1 MKSFSKLMVGAVAA
15 TVAAVAM
22 AALFH
27 GASWGKDAT
36 PVINVESTPVN
47 RDATPVTSYAPV
59 VKKAAPSVVNIYTTR
74 IIHLR
79 AMGGP
84 FDNPF
89 FRRFYGNQS
98 QDDSRELTQK
108 EQILGSGVIVSPDG
122 YILTANHVVSGE
134 EEIKVAFG
142 DGSKK
147 EYTAKVI
154 GTDRLTDIA
163 VLKIDATNLPAIT
176 LGDSDQLEVGDVVLA
191 IGNPYGVGQTVTMGI
206 ISGLGRHNFGINGP
220 NDYEDFIQTDASI
233 NEGNSGGALVDAEG
247 RLIGI
252 NTWIATE
259 TGGSVGL
266 GFSVPIN
273 MARHVMERLIAGGK
287 VTRGFLGVVLQ
298 DIDASLATYF
308 KLPDQ
313 NGALVDDVR
322 PGTAAAKGGIRSGDV
337 IVSFNDKPVT
347 DANNLILDVSDSQ
360 PGTEVT
366 LKLIRDGNAKTVTAT
381 LGEKPGEVAQNA
393 NVQNNSKP
401 ASSGTDALDGV
412 TIADLDQATRR
423 QLGIP
428 NNVQGVLVTD
438 VAQDSNSAEADLEPG
453 DVIVEINRQPAGNA
467 ENAINFAKLA
477 KGDRII
483 LKIWR
488 RDGNLGSTRYLSV
501 DNTK

>member
-1 MKSFSKLMVGAVAA
+1 MRSFSKLMVGAFVA
-15 TVAAVAM
+15 TVAALAM

-27 GASWGKDAT
+27 SASWGKDAA
-36 PVINVESTPVN
+36 PVINVESSPVN

-79 AMGGP
+79 ARGNP
-84 FDNPF
+84 FADNPYFRQF
-89 FRRFYGNQS
+89 FGNQF
-98 QDDSRELTQK
+98 QEDSRELTQK

-147 EYTAKVI
+147 EYTAKVV
-154 GTDRLTDIA
+154 GTDPQTDIA

-191 IGNPYGVGQTVTMGI
+191 IGNPYGVGQSVTMGI
-206 ISGLGRHNFGINGP
+206 VSGLGRHYKEMSG
-220 NDYEDFIQTDASI
+220 YQDFIQTDAAI

-247 RLIGI
+247 RLVGI

-273 MARHVMERLIAGGK
+273 MARHVMERLITGGK
-287 VTRGFLGVVLQ
+287 VTRGFLGVFLQ
-298 DIDASLATYF
+298 DLDAGLAAYF
-308 KLPDQ
+308 SMPDQ
-313 NGALVDDVR
+313 NGALVDDVT
-322 PGTAAAKGGIRSGDV
+322 PGSAAAKAGIRTGDV
-337 IVSFNDKPVT
+337 IVSFNDKPVA
-347 DANNLILDVSDSQ
+347 DANNLILDVSDSL
-360 PGTEVT
+360 PGTDVT
-366 LKLIRDGNAKTVTAT
+366 FKLIRDGSTKTVTAT
-381 LGEKPGEVAQNA
+381 LGEKPGELAQNA
-393 NVQNNSKP
+393 NVRSNSKP
-401 ASSGTDALDGV
+401 ASLETDSLDGV
-412 TIADLDQATRR
+412 TVADLDQPTRR
-423 QLGIP
+423 QLRIP
-428 NNVQGVLVTD
+428 TEIQGVLVTD
-438 VAQDSNSAEADLEPG
+438 VAQDSNSAEADLQPG
-453 DVIVEINRQPAGNA
+453 DIIVEINRQPVGTA
-467 ENAINFAKLA
+467 ETAINLSKLA
-477 KGDRII
+477 KGDHII